1 MISKMNFE
9 SEWCRCGADMKKNRT
24 ALRDVLFI
32 RELFICEVCVGI
44 FSSEWCR
51 CGADMKKPPMGS
63 T

>member
-32 RELFICEVCVGI
+32 RELLICEVCGNFLVRVVQM
-44 FSSEWCR
+44 WR
-51 CGADMKKPPMGS
+51 
-63 T
+63 